1 MPFVIMYWK
10 QILYG
15 AAALCVTFL
24 LYWYGYHIPNK
35 LKAIEEANRQLQG
48 QVKAGEDAL
57 KLLDDI
63 QKGKAKIDDN
73 TFKQISSVRS
83 KIGKPHTTLI
93 PSGRLSMSPVR

>member
-15 AAALCVTFL
+15 SVAICVAFL

-35 LKAIEEANRQLQG
+35 LKAAEEDNRQLQG

-93 PSGRLSMSPVR
+93 PSGRLLLSPVR